1 LVSARGFRRRGP
13 HVSRASRVLRSSA
26 TGQAWLIAG
35 PGTVRG
41 QTRGCDYR
49 SIVGMQNG
57 GTRGYYQKNK
67 LYGSSPRLM
76 MSGDGDG
83 LSWVP

>member
-1 LVSARGFRRRGP
+1 
-13 HVSRASRVLRSSA
+13 
-26 TGQAWLIAG
+26 
-35 PGTVRG
+35 
-41 QTRGCDYR
+41 
-49 SIVGMQNG
+49 MQNG